1 MLKILIFIIILC
13 AAIFAGPYLADQQ
26 GYVHIATDN
35 YIVETSLTTAVVL
48 AIVSFIV
55 LYFVVSLLLKILR
68 MPRGTRSFFK
78 RRGQKKTLNLQQDAV
93 LAYEEEDYSR
103 ALALVKRSGRMENL
117 PVESLFIGARAAFAL
132 QQYELCSKFLDEAKK
147 RSKQSLISSSI
158 IRAKLNLEIG
168 NGKAALEVLDELK
181 QTYSSKLITKLTLQ
195 CYNVEHD
202 EDKIAKMTPL
212 LVRQQ
217 LISKETAQEQARSGL
232 IDNIS
237 KAKDSSELS
246 TVISGMDKKAKQ
258 DPAVVG
264 ALTTRLLELGDASS
278 ARKYS
283 LALLKNNLDPGF
295 LGCVARWP
303 ISIPDVLSFLKKQA
317 EDNKIASGV
326 NVPLLKA
333 LGNLE
338 FKSGQIKDAQEHLE
352 KALELKQSGEIYY
365 MLAQIMSAQRL
376 YDKACEYYQSAL
388 ERSKA

>member
-26 GYVHIATDN
+26 GYVHITTDN
-35 YIVETSLTTAVVL
+35 YIVETSLTTAV
-48 AIVSFIV
+48 AIAVVSFIV
-55 LYFVVSLLLKILR
+55 LYFAVSLILKIFR
-68 MPRGTRSFFK
+68 MPRGTKVFFK
-78 RRGQKKTLNLQQDAV
+78 RRGEKKTLNLQQEAV

-103 ALALVKRSGRMENL
+103 ALALVKRSGKMESL
-117 PVESLFIGARAAFAL
+117 PVESLFIGARAAFTL
-132 QQYELCSKFLDEAKK
+132 QKYELCSKFLDEAKK

-168 NGKAALEVLDELK
+168 NGKAALDVLDELK
-181 QTYSSKLITKLTLQ
+181 QTYNSKLITKLTLQ

-202 EDKIAKMTPL
+202 DEKIAKMTPL

-217 LISKETAQEQARSGL
+217 LISRETAQEQARSGL

-237 KAKDSSELS
+237 KAKDSSELNS
-246 TVISGMDKKAKQ
+246 VISGMDKKVKQ
-258 DPAVVG
+258 DPSVIG
-264 ALTTRLLELGDASS
+264 ALTTRLLELGDVNS

-283 LALLKNNLDPGF
+283 LSLLKKNLDPGF

-303 ISIPDVLSFLKKQA
+303 LSIPDVLSFLKKQA
-317 EDNKIASGV
+317 EDNKLGTGV

-388 ERSKA
+388 ERRA